1 MTTKQLAALVGMSV
15 ILAGCGSKNPI
26 RLDVD
31 LYLHPQAS
39 QPTDLVLQAAIRK
52 RLAKFQEKR
61 SVIVHV
67 RVLEGIVYLSGTAKT
82 EKDIGKVDL
91 IARTTEV
98 TLHKVDG
105 EDVKLR
111 PKCIV
116 NRMNGQ
122 HPAGLEGCIAIDEKQ
137 GKP

>member
-1 MTTKQLAALVGMSV
+1 MAVRQLAALVALSV
-15 ILAGCGSKNPI
+15 TLAGCGSKKLI

-52 RLAKFQEKR
+52 RLAEFQEKR
-61 SVIVHV
+61 PVIVHV
-67 RVLEGIVYLSGTAKT
+67 RVLEGIVFLSGTAKT
-82 EKDIGKVDL
+82 EEDIQTVDW

-98 TLHKVDG
+98 TLHEVDG
-105 EDVKLR
+105 KEVKWR
-111 PKCIV
+111 PKCVV

-122 HPAGLEGCIAIDEKQ
+122 RPVGLQGCTALDEKQ